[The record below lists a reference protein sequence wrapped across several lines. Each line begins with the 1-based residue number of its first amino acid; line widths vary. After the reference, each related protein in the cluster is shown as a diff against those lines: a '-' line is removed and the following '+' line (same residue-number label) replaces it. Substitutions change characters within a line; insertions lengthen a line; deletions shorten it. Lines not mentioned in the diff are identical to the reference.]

1 MKIIDIIHCKPVTL
15 SFEVFPPKTDDRY
28 ESVAEAVSALSF
40 LAPDYMSVTYGAGGG
55 TSKNTVRIATD
66 IEKLHHT
73 TALAH
78 LTCLSSTKQDIQAI
92 LGELKENGIHNVL
105 ALRGD
110 QPKPDSGAPIPY
122 DYRYAIELVGDIRA
136 FGDFCIGAACHP
148 EGHPD
153 RANRDEEII
162 HLREKVDRGVD
173 FLVTQFFFDNQKFY
187 NFVERVRR
195 AGITVPLIVG
205 VMPVSSAKSLRRM
218 IAISGTS
225 VTPQMQALLDRWGDD
240 PDSMEQAGILHA
252 SEQILD
258 LVSNGFGGIHIY
270 TMNKPRI
277 AGAIKDNIGFLLG

>member
-1 MKIIDIIHCKPVTL
+1 MKIIDIIRNKPVTL

-78 LTCLSSTKQDIQAI
+78 LTCLSSTKQDIQTI

-110 QPKPDSGAPIPY
+110 QPKPDSGAPVPH
-122 DYRYAIELVGDIRA
+122 DYRHAVELIADIRA

-153 RANRDEEII
+153 RIGPDEEII

-173 FLVTQFFFDNQKFY
+173 FLVTQFFFDNQKFFDY
-187 NFVERVRR
+187 VGRLRG
-195 AGITVPLIVG
+195 AGINVPIIVG
-205 VMPVSSAKSLRRM
+205 VMPVTSVKSLERM

-225 VTPQMQALLDRWGDD
+225 VTPRMQTLLTRWGDD
-240 PDSMEQAGILHA
+240 PDSLSQAGILHA

-270 TMNKPRI
+270 TMNKPQI
-277 AGAIKDNIGFLLG
+277 ASAIRSNIGFLLG